1 MPAEFHQRLPLVA
14 PVTFDEAQEEFRHTE
29 RERRWSLRL
38 LDPRERRLGSL
49 RLPIV
54 DVELTFEGYA
64 SAEID
69 AFMARFHARF
79 RRGGG

>member
-1 MPAEFHQRLPLVA
+1 MGFVPAEFHQRLPHVA
-14 PVTFDEAQEEFRHTE
+14 PVAFDAAPTE

-49 RLPIV
+49 RLPIL

-64 SAEID
+64 SDEID

>member
-1 MPAEFHQRLPLVA
+1 M
-14 PVTFDEAQEEFRHTE
+14 TFRCGTGGFRHTE
-29 RERRWSLRL
+29 GERRWSLSL
-38 LDPRERRLGSL
+38 QDPRERRLGSL

-64 SAEID
+64 SDEID
-69 AFMARFHARF
+69 AFMARFRAHF

>member
-1 MPAEFHQRLPLVA
+1 LILAFERRAGDVQMQHRGNF
-14 PVTFDEAQEEFRHTE
+14 VTP
-29 RERRWSLRL
+29 RERRWSLSL
-38 LDPRERRLGSL
+38 QDPRERRLGSL

-64 SAEID
+64 SDEID
-69 AFMARFHARF
+69 AFMARFRAHF

>member
-1 MPAEFHQRLPLVA
+1 MRLPHVA
-14 PVTFDEAQEEFRHTE
+14 PVTFDAAHGEFRHTE

-69 AFMARFHARF
+69 AFMARFHAHF
-79 RRGGG
+79 RRAGG